1 MIKHNSASSVISPF
15 NPIVTLNSKMRRR
28 VNEEFIKPIIELFF
42 SDKGG
47 VSLFSEFD
55 ADKLKTE
62 IEFANL
68 EENNSFVKSYVYKE
82 IMNEISKNA
91 NGEVIFRP
99 KYLISF
105 DSDLT
110 KYKRDINK
118 YPYKKIFSQN
128 QYEEED
134 IRYGV
139 LRLGNSPILYFIYI
153 ELQEIIRYIK
163 MLPQDAEITEPEKTM
178 ETPENRRNRLID
190 ELVAQQY
197 RLWLNTPLEQKEGV
211 KAELDR
217 LVRLSQQRLQGST
230 GSLRINLSW
239 NTTDDLDLHIH
250 TEGGKK
256 IDYQNK
262 VLEYEG
268 SIGKLDVDA
277 NASGSLV
284 SNPQENVN
292 WDVIPKGRHTVSVN
306 FYSDR
311 EKRGRVPF
319 TVFVENGDESRIYNS
334 FVESVG
340 SNKTRQVVEFE
351 LVNKNLVFIDL
362 IRVY

>member
-15 NPIVTLNSKMRRR
+15 NPIVALNPKMRKR

-47 VSLFSEFD
+47 VSLFSELD
-55 ADKLKTE
+55 PDKLKTE

-68 EENNSFVKSYVYKE
+68 EEQESFVKSYVYKE
-82 IMNEISKNA
+82 IMNEISKNV
-91 NGEVIFRP
+91 NGDVIFCP

-105 DSDLT
+105 DRDLT
-110 KYKRDINK
+110 RYKRDTNK

-128 QYEEED
+128 QYKEED

-139 LRLGNSPILYFIYI
+139 LRLGSSPILYFIYI

-163 MLPQDAEITEPEKTM
+163 ILPQEVETTEPEKTT

-190 ELVAQQY
+190 ELVAKQY
-197 RLWLNTPLEQKEGV
+197 RLWIDTPTNQKEGV

-217 LVRLSQQRLQGST
+217 LVRLSQQRLQGSS

-277 NASGSLV
+277 NAGSTLV

-292 WDVIPKGRHTVSVN
+292 WDVIPKGKHTVSVN

-311 EKRGRVPF
+311 EKRGKVPF

-334 FVESVG
+334 FVESAG

-351 LVNKNLVFIDL
+351 LVNGILTFREL
-362 IRVY
+362 IH